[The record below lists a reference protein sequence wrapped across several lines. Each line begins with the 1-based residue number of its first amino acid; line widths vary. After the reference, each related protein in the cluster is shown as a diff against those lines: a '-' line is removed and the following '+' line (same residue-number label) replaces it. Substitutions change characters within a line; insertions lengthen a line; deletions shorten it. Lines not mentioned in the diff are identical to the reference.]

1 MGELPPILK
10 EVSDINRF
18 QNGCG
23 VNAAANDNCDC
34 RCFHPCG
41 IGCGMVSYVGPT
53 GPTGP
58 MGPTGPQG
66 VQGIQGV
73 QGPQGLVGPTG
84 PAGAAGAIGPAG
96 AAGATG
102 PTGPA
107 GPDVVIPCVTNLP
120 ANTDDVSV
128 IVAKINE
135 IIDALR
141 ATGLMEDCPDEA

>member
-1 MGELPPILK
+1 
-10 EVSDINRF
+10 
-18 QNGCG
+18 
-23 VNAAANDNCDC
+23 
-34 RCFHPCG
+34 
-41 IGCGMVSYVGPT
+41 
-53 GPTGP
+53 

-73 QGPQGLVGPTG
+73 QGPQGLV
-84 PAGAAGAIGPAG
+84 
-96 AAGATG
+96 G

>member
-23 VNAAANDNCDC
+23 VNAAANNNCDC

-84 PAGAAGAIGPAG
+84 PAGAAGAVGPTGPAG
-96 AAGATG
+96 AAGAVG
-102 PTGPA
+102 PTASIIYTQPGNA
-107 GPDVVIPCVTNLP
+107 QKSTQKIKKLP
-120 ANTDDVSV
+120 
-128 IVAKINE
+128 
-135 IIDALR
+135 L
-141 ATGLMEDCPDEA
+141 